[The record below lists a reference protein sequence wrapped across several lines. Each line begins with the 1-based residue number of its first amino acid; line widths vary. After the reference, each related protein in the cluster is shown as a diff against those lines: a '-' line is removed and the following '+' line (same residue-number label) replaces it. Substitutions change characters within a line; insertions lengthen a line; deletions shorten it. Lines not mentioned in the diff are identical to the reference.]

1 LRPIYYDHDQENHTL
16 AHGILAAKNKRH
28 MEVCLDRIHADVGK
42 SVAECQVLVAKE
54 AE

>member
-1 LRPIYYDHDQENHTL
+1 LRPIYYDHESENHTL

-28 MEVCLDRIHADVGK
+28 MEVCLDRIHGDVGK